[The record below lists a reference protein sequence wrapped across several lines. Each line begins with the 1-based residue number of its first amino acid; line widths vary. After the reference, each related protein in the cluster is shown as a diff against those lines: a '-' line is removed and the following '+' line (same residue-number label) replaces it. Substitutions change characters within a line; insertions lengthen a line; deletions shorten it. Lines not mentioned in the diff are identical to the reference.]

1 MTAADVRRWIGALA
15 IIAVVLVFPDNPWDF
30 DVPGLAH
37 APWELVVIVLL
48 PRVLPQH
55 LWTWARPIM
64 AGILTL
70 TTIIKVANVVALQGF
85 GRPVAPLA
93 DLALVP
99 TALGTLAMNN
109 RLIAIAAVAG
119 AAVLVAAVAA
129 ATWWA
134 LGVLGRISRG
144 RVWLPVAAGLMVVTV
159 ALSFVTT
166 GDPPIAIGNAATS
179 RLMRD
184 QAVALEVYLRDMRAF
199 RHELEQPENPK
210 TPALLS
216 GLRGTD
222 VLVVF
227 IESYGRSALERAPYD
242 AIVRPALDQSTQALT
257 AAGFHAS
264 SAWLTSPTFGGESWL
279 AHSTVTSGLPVTTD
293 PRYRALINSN
303 RSTLVGDFK
312 RAGWRTTVVMPEITL
327 PWPEI
332 DFFGFDAVYTALN
345 LGYRGPP
352 FGYMTMPDQYVLH
365 AFNTR
370 ELAKAD
376 RPPLMAEI
384 ALISSHIPWAP
395 IPRMVPWSDIG
406 DGAIFAT
413 ARTPKTAREEW
424 ADPARVPVIYAETLE
439 YVLQAVTSF
448 ITTYGSDNTLVILMG
463 DHQPMGF
470 IAGEGASHQVP
481 VHLIA
486 RDETLLR
493 ALDGGSWAAGMTPAS
508 TGPVMG
514 MDALRAHI
522 VTTFTPRE

>member
-395 IPRMVPWSDIG
+395 IPAWCR
-406 DGAIFAT
+406 GAISAT
-413 ARTPKTAREEW
+413 ARSSPPRVRRRR
-424 ADPARVPVIYAETLE
+424 PAKSGLTLPVCL
-439 YVLQAVTSF
+439 
-448 ITTYGSDNTLVILMG
+448 
-463 DHQPMGF
+463 
-470 IAGEGASHQVP
+470 
-481 VHLIA
+481 
-486 RDETLLR
+486 
-493 ALDGGSWAAGMTPAS
+493 
-508 TGPVMG
+508 
-514 MDALRAHI
+514 
-522 VTTFTPRE
+522 